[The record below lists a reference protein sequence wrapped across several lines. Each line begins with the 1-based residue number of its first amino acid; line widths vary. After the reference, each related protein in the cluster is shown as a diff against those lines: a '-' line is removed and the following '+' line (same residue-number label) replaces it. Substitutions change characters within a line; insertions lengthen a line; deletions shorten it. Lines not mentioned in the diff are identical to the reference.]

1 MTDFATRII
10 SQLTSASTTDRASFA
25 RQCVREFDRNA
36 DGSVSAAEF
45 QHVFA
50 ALRRTDELT
59 RGSTTSFVSSGCGPT
74 LFECTLYPSWS
85 NAYAASA
92 YQAMAMLDR
101 FDHNGDSIVTI
112 DEFSADPV
120 SEQPTAPTDTTSTTQ
135 PDPTTPTDP
144 APTPDPVEAAPT
156 PAERADTLLATYDI
170 TGKGYITVDDIVS
183 KWLANPQLGDI
194 ANAGNA
200 IEAWDTDGNGQVSR
214 ADIIAAYEIMDAAD
228 TALSAFGGA
237 ETGSIDLAHLDPDAL
252 KALDLTA
259 TQISAWDADKS
270 GTVSRNELIDGLK
283 LLRLQTAKD
292 AEQQAFATIFGKLDA
307 NHDGS
312 IDSNEFASTMT
323 DLALDPATLNATFT
337 AWDRDG
343 SNGISVD
350 ELQAGYTAVKDA
362 KAIVASYDTAGK
374 GYFDQA
380 DLQRVLDAN
389 GNNDGQN
396 NGQASAAEI
405 LAAWDRDGDGK
416 VSVQDVI
423 AMRSLMA
430 AAANTNTDP
439 LPQA

>member
-1 MTDFATRII
+1 MTDFAARII
-10 SQLTSASTTDRASFA
+10 SHVTSASTKDRAAFA
-25 RQCVREFDRNA
+25 RQCVNEFDRNA
-36 DGSVSAAEF
+36 DGSVSATEF

-59 RGSTTSFVSSGCGPT
+59 GGSTTSFVASGCRPT

-101 FDHNGDSIVTI
+101 FDQDGDSNVTL

-120 SEQPTAPTDTTSTTQ
+120 IDPSPETTDPTETPAT
-135 PDPTTPTDP
+135 DPTTPVDP

-156 PAERADTLLATYDI
+156 PAERADALLTAYDI
-170 TGKGYITVDDIVS
+170 TSKGYITIDDIVS
-183 KWLANPQLGDI
+183 KWLADPSLGDI

-228 TALSAFGGA
+228 TVLTVFGGTA
-237 ETGSIDLAHLDPDAL
+237 TASLDLSKLDSAQL
-252 KALDLTA
+252 SALDLT
-259 TQISAWDADKS
+259 TEQINAWDTDKS

-283 LLRLQTAKD
+283 LLRLQSAKD
-292 AEQQAFATIFGKLDA
+292 AEQQAFAKIFARLDA
-307 NHDGS
+307 NQDGM
-312 IDSNEFASTMT
+312 IDSREFASTMT
-323 DLALDPATLNATFT
+323 DLALDPATMNATFT
-337 AWDRDG
+337 AWDRDD
-343 SNGISVD
+343 SQGISVD
-350 ELQAGYTAVKDA
+350 ELQAGYNAVKDA
-362 KAIVASYDTAGK
+362 QAIVASYDIAGK

-380 DLQRVLDAN
+380 DLQRVIDTN
-389 GNNDGQN
+389 GTMD
-396 NGQASAAEI
+396 GQASAAEI
-405 LAAWDRDGDGK
+405 LAAWDQDGDGK

-423 AMRSLMA
+423 AMRSMMA
-430 AAANTNTDP
+430 AATTSNTDP